1 MAAKRKTYNITEE
14 RQIRLERLAIDI
26 SNKLNRQVRWTDIMT
41 HLIDHYAK
49 DGAED
54 ILKAKKG

>member
-26 SNKLNRQVRWTDIMT
+26 SNKLNRQVRWTDLMT
-41 HLIDHYAK
+41 HLIDNYAK
-49 DGAED
+49 DAAED
-54 ILKAKKG
+54 ILKARKE